1 MKKGEI
7 WTVELPGSSGTEQI
21 GTRPSVVIAEVDA
34 NVTMI
39 IPFTSNMQALRFENT
54 LLIPSNENNGLHQ
67 DSVLLMFQL
76 RAIDSK
82 RIKNKIGE
90 LEEKKLLKVNDMLRK
105 MLKL

>member
-7 WTVELPGSSGTEQI
+7 WTVELPGSSGSEQI
-21 GTRPSVVIAEVDA
+21 GTRPSVVIAQVDA

-39 IPFTSNMQALRFENT
+39 IPFTSNLQALRFENT
-54 LLIPSNENNGLHQ
+54 LLISSNEKNGLHQ
-67 DSVLLMFQL
+67 DSVILVFQL
-76 RAIDSK
+76 RAIDRK

-90 LEEKKLLKVNDMLRK
+90 LEEDQLSKVDDLLRK

>member
-7 WTVELPGSSGTEQI
+7 WTVELPGSSGSEQI

-54 LLIPSNENNGLHQ
+54 LLISSNERNCLNQ
-67 DSVLLMFQL
+67 DSVLLIFQL
-76 RAIDSK
+76 RAIDRK
-82 RIKNKIGE
+82 RIKTKIGE
-90 LEEKKLLKVNDMLRK
+90 LEEEQLSKVNDMLRK